1 MTFSDAGP
9 DSILRHRPF
18 LLYWGAR
25 TCASLGFMMFGVAVA
40 WQMYAL
46 TGNAFDLG
54 LVGLMQFL
62 PMAMFMLVAG
72 QIADRHDRRLILQVC
87 QIVEALVAAAL
98 AIATLSGWISKELM
112 LAAVF
117 VFGTARAF
125 EAPTQQTLLPS
136 IVSAALFPRAVAASA
151 STMQL
156 ATICGPALG
165 GFLYALGATVPY
177 TVCFAFFVASAGM
190 LTFLRLER
198 RTGQRT
204 PINLAAF
211 FAGISYIRHNPIIL
225 GVISLDLF
233 AVLLGGTMALLP
245 IFANEVFHTGPEGLG
260 LLRAAPA
267 IGAVAVSATLAN
279 WPLTRHIGL
288 IMFCSVALFGI
299 ATIVFALSTSF
310 PLSMVALAVLGASDA
325 VSVVIRFTLVQ
336 LETPD
341 DMRGRVNAVNS
352 LFTGTSNQLG
362 DFRAGVM
369 AAWLG
374 AIPAVLVGGAGI
386 LLVVLIWMRAFP
398 SLARVSSFYKQPD
411 QAGIILPP
419 PARQPQAAPASD

>member
-1 MTFSDAGP
+1 MTAPEPVP

-18 LLYWGAR
+18 VFYWAAR
-25 TCASLGFMMFGVAVA
+25 ICAALGFMMLGVAVA

-46 TGNAFDLG
+46 TGSALDLG

-62 PMAMFMLVAG
+62 PMAMFMLIAG
-72 QIADRHDRRLILQVC
+72 QIADRYDRKRLLQVC
-87 QIVEALVAAAL
+87 LAVEALVAAAL
-98 AIATLSGWISKELM
+98 AVATLSGWISKELI

-117 VFGTARAF
+117 VFGAARAF

-136 IVSAALFPRAVAASA
+136 IVPPALFPRTVAASA
-151 STMQL
+151 STTQL

-165 GFLYALGATVPY
+165 GFLYTFGATVPFA
-177 TVCFAFFVASAGM
+177 VCFGFFVASAG
-190 LTFLRLER
+190 LLAFLHIER
-198 RTGQRT
+198 RSARRT

-211 FAGISYIRHNPIIL
+211 FAGISFIRHSPIVL
-225 GVISLDLF
+225 GVISLDLV
-233 AVLLGGTMALLP
+233 AVLLGGTTALLP
-245 IFANEVFHTGPEGLG
+245 IFADEVFHTGPEGLG

-267 IGAVAVSATLAN
+267 IGAVLVSATLAN
-279 WPLTRHIGL
+279 WPLTRHIGR
-288 IMFCSVALFGI
+288 IMFVAVAVFGI
-299 ATIVFALSTSF
+299 ATIVFALSKSF
-310 PLSMVALAVLGASDA
+310 LLSMAALAVLGASDA

-336 LETPD
+336 VVTPD

-374 AIPAVLVGGAGI
+374 AIPAVLVGGIGI
-386 LLVVLIWMRAFP
+386 LLVVAIWMRAFP
-398 SLARVSSFYKQPD
+398 GLTRVSSFYQKPE
-411 QAGIILPP
+411 
-419 PARQPQAAPASD
+419 

>member
-1 MTFSDAGP
+1 MHPTDAVP

-18 LLYWGAR
+18 VLYWAAR
-25 TCASLGFMMFGVAVA
+25 TCASLGFMMLGVAVA

-46 TGNAFDLG
+46 TGNALDLG

-72 QIADRHDRRLILQVC
+72 QIADRHDRRRLLQIC
-87 QIVEALVAAAL
+87 LAVEALVAASLAL
-98 AIATLSGWISKELM
+98 ATIFGWISKDLI

-117 VFGTARAF
+117 VFGVARAF

-136 IVSAALFPRAVAASA
+136 IVPPAIFPRTVAASA
-151 STMQL
+151 MTMQL

-165 GFLYALGATVPY
+165 GFLYVYGAAVPY
-177 TVCFAFFVASAGM
+177 TVCFGFFIASAAL
-190 LTFLRLER
+190 LTFLHLER
-198 RTGQRT
+198 RTGHRT
-204 PINLAAF
+204 PVNLAAF
-211 FAGISYIRHNPIIL
+211 FAGISYIRQSPIIL

-233 AVLLGGTMALLP
+233 AVLLGGTTALLP

-267 IGAVAVSATLAN
+267 IGAVAVSTTLAN
-279 WPLTRHIGL
+279 WPLTQHIGR
-288 IMFCSVALFGI
+288 IMFLCVALFGI

-310 PLSMVALAVLGASDA
+310 LLSMAALAVLGASDA

-336 LETPD
+336 IETPD

-374 AIPAVLVGGAGI
+374 AIPAVLVGGVGI

-398 SLARVSSFYKQPD
+398 ALVHVSSFYKQET
-411 QAGIILPP
+411 
-419 PARQPQAAPASD
+419 RRV